1 MTKIVWTIPV
11 KVNDTYTLTLNST
24 VFHTLNTSGVAPQIY
39 PPVGP
44 VAMPG
49 GGWYE
54 NVTSTSPSHAPQKR
68 SDTLVIFHHGHS
80 QPCDQCWIPW
90 IDQTSDWLNQ
100 VGYDV
105 MVIQMPLHQCNYHAE
120 SNCLHNWFGQF
131 SEQGAKVFR
140 FFFEP
145 VVLTINY
152 AQSLGYKQIMMMG
165 LSGGGWTTTVM
176 GAIDTR
182 LRLTVPIAGSEPC
195 HFNHTSWDFEQ
206 FCWNKWAGICDYEC
220 LYTLGGLEADRY
232 MVQIN
237 HEQDPCCFHGAGRHG
252 PIVAYNDKVRRE
264 IDGHFETVL
273 TVGNVHEVNVRD
285 KIVAGYLFERFRVQD
300 KLTPGDFASIPF
312 NTLREWGP

>member
-1 MTKIVWTIPV
+1 
-11 KVNDTYTLTLNST
+11 
-24 VFHTLNTSGVAPQIY
+24 
-39 PPVGP
+39 
-44 VAMPG
+44 
-49 GGWYE
+49 
-54 NVTSTSPSHAPQKR
+54 
-68 SDTLVIFHHGHS
+68 
-80 QPCDQCWIPW
+80 
-90 IDQTSDWLNQ
+90 
-100 VGYDV
+100 
-105 MVIQMPLHQCNYHAE
+105 
-120 SNCLHNWFGQF
+120 
-131 SEQGAKVFR
+131 
-140 FFFEP
+140 
-145 VVLTINY
+145 
-152 AQSLGYKQIMMMG
+152 
-165 LSGGGWTTTVM
+165 M

-300 KLTPGDFASIPF
+300 KLTPETLHRYPSTRSASGDHDNGENSALFCNRLGCLVRIYLF
-312 NTLREWGP
+312 